1 MWKGFAVRNER
12 FRLVE
17 NSLYDMQKDPF
28 QTNNVSEDFPE
39 VVKSMRK
46 AYQEFWEETR
56 PLMVNENVPMSPTRP
71 YHVLYEQQLNSGG
84 IPNWKEPK
92 L

>member
-1 MWKGFAVRNER
+1 MK
-12 FRLVE
+12 
-17 NSLYDMQKDPF
+17 KDPA
-28 QTNNVSEDFPE
+28 QTQNVSEEYPQ

-46 AYQEFWEETR
+46 AYEEFWEETR

-71 YHVLYEQQLNSGG
+71 YHELYETQLKVEG
-84 IPNWKEPK
+84 IPDWEVPK